1 LDGFCDSVIVLIPK
15 TTNPDELKN
24 FRSISLCNVFYKIA
38 SKVLANRLKPILP
51 MIVSEHQS
59 AFVLGRLITDN
70 ALIAYECFHTI
81 RQQHAKRPYFAL
93 KVDIMKAY
101 DRVEWNYLL
110 GCLQK
115 LGF

>member
-1 LDGFCDSVIVLIPK
+1 
-15 TTNPDELKN
+15 LKN

-70 ALIAYECFHTI
+70 ALIAYECLHTI
-81 RQQHAKRPYFAL
+81 RQPHAKRPYFAL